1 MLNNK
6 LDHHFWNSVDAKK
19 ALAFIRDITE
29 KSVHNPFKIL
39 WEDNDIFDDRQVT
52 QMREQLER
60 EHDRK
65 MTEIREAARRMKDEC
80 SHQVEME
87 R

>member
-1 MLNNK
+1 MLSNK
-6 LDHHFWNSVDAKK
+6 LDHHLWNSIDAKK
-19 ALAFIRDITE
+19 ALAFLRDRIE
-29 KSVHNPFKIL
+29 IAVHNPFKIL

-65 MTEIREAARRMKDEC
+65 MTEIREAARRVKDEC

>member
-1 MLNNK
+1 
-6 LDHHFWNSVDAKK
+6 
-19 ALAFIRDITE
+19 
-29 KSVHNPFKIL
+29 
-39 WEDNDIFDDRQVT
+39 
-52 QMREQLER
+52 MREQLER

-65 MTEIREAARRMKDEC
+65 MTEIREASRRMKDEC